1 MFRIERFIDK
11 LIHTTQDAFIKNR
24 NIMNGVVTL
33 HEILH
38 DTKRNGKPYYSSVG
52 FLFVLIKIK
61 GFSNTWGNRVK
72 QVVKGGTVCV
82 VNLMTALNVIL
93 VAKRG

>member
-11 LIHTTQDAFIKNR
+11 LVHTTQDAFIKNR

-38 DTKRNGKPYYSSVG
+38 DTKRNGKPYYS
-52 FLFVLIKIK
+52 
-61 GFSNTWGNRVK
+61 
-72 QVVKGGTVCV
+72 
-82 VNLMTALNVIL
+82 
-93 VAKRG
+93 